1 MWKYL
6 CFKKITLAAGRIAC
20 GLQDKL
26 YLGNLSSLRDWGY
39 AKDFIECMWLILQA
53 DIPDDYV
60 IATGIQHIVRDFTT
74 LAFKNVGINL
84 KWEGEGI
91 KEKGIDIKTNKVL
104 IEVSNNFYRPTD
116 VINLFGNSNKAKV
129 KLGWNPQKTS
139 FEKLVEIMSN
149 HDLELAKNEL
159 KEKI

>member
-39 AKDFIECMWLILQA
+39 AKDFIEYMWLILQA
-53 DIPDDYV
+53 DIPDNYV
-60 IATGIQHIVRDFTT
+60 IATGIQHTVRDFTT

-104 IEVSNNFYRPTD
+104 IEVSKRMD
-116 VINLFGNSNKAKV
+116 I
-129 KLGWNPQKTS
+129 
-139 FEKLVEIMSN
+139 
-149 HDLELAKNEL
+149 
-159 KEKI
+159 KEK